1 MSYNTKVTECLV
13 AAQMPIVSKLK
24 KNKLGKNSMP
34 KCSSCSEKGGWS
46 VGCKCLEKFH
56 KL

>member
-13 AAQMPIVSKLK
+13 AAQMPTVSKLK
-24 KNKLGKNSMP
+24 KNKLGRNSMP